1 MTENLKSAADKFREF
16 HLKEPDKIIKL
27 NNVVIPNIMFPVGF
41 AVQISYYSN
50 KWTDDDKFQSYIHYW
65 EHPTILYVTQDMV
78 KEYKLPDFRSDQNIC
93 FYKEGNEG
101 PKDLTW
107 LGYAVDL
114 NYADDDRSKIKLNPG
129 YTYVRH
135 LNPQSPAEV
144 RKMAYSEVIEF
155 DSVPESSQD
164 YVCCSPNGKIVFVV
178 SNKYDEVFAFV
189 NSYCKVTTHGI
200 EG

>member
-1 MTENLKSAADKFREF
+1 MTNDLKDAANKFREF
-16 HLKEPDKIIKL
+16 HLKEPDKVMKL
-27 NNVVIPNIMFPVGF
+27 NNVFIPNIMYPVGF
-41 AVQISYYSN
+41 AVQISYISN
-50 KWTDDDKFQSYIHYW
+50 KWSDDDNFQSYIHYW
-65 EHPTILYVTQDMV
+65 EHPTILYVTKGMIDD
-78 KEYKLPDFRSDQNIC
+78 YKLPNFRSDQNIA
-93 FYKEGNEG
+93 FYKDGVEG

-107 LGYAVDL
+107 LGCAIDL

-135 LNPQSPAEV
+135 LNPQSPGEA
-144 RKMAYSEVIEF
+144 RKMAYTELIEF
-155 DSVPESSQD
+155 ENDPETSQD

-189 NSYCKVTTHGI
+189 NKECKVTMHGI